1 MIFCAALAAAL
12 IGLPRAHA
20 ATSGAAPTPA
30 PADTTATNSKPA
42 DAMAT
47 LFGDPVI
54 AKVGG
59 FEIKQSQLDTVVDG
73 FKARTAAM
81 GQTVPTCRA

>member
-1 MIFCAALAAAL
+1 MAA
-12 IGLPRAHA
+12 
-20 ATSGAAPTPA
+20 
-30 PADTTATNSKPA
+30 
-42 DAMAT
+42 

-54 AKVGG
+54 AKGGG

-81 GQTVPTCRA
+81 GQTVPTSELEKTALNSLIVNQVLLAEGDRCGQGRRQ